1 MAAGFDLYAAE
12 CVVELKRKLPFLRL
26 AACIRAT
33 GQKIFS
39 LRIKE
44 IRKILAACD
53 EKILLAERYFRG
65 CMQRRNAYMA
75 ERADA
80 LIAYCRKERGGA
92 AHTLNCF
99 LKKGKPVFNV

>member
-1 MAAGFDLYAAE
+1 MRRGREKYFSFEDK
-12 CVVELKRKLPFLRL
+12 KRYV
-26 AACIRAT
+26 
-33 GQKIFS
+33 
-39 LRIKE
+39 
-44 IRKILAACD
+44 KILASCD

-80 LIAYCRKERGGA
+80 LIAYCRKEKGGA